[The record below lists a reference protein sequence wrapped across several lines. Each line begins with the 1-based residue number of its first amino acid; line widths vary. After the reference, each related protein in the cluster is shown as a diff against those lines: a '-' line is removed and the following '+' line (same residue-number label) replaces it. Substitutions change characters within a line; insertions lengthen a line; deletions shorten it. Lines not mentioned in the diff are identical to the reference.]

1 MVEPCG
7 TPRRSKRFWD
17 SKSLSPKVERPFKF
31 LSTNIWP
38 YLAWVLRWYA
48 YSAACERVSRWSI
61 VLKAFRG
68 SQRWGRSNTDGIDR
82 TSELVILW
90 ASFAWIYVNFHV
102 WTAEIPISAT
112 GVWIPKGVLTL
123 TTPGFY
129 MLSLYIYI
137 YISVCVC
144 VSVPMWNIYRF
155 HFIIF
160 PCFDTQNGPSDNQRP
175 ATWRSE
181 IPLMGANS
189 WIIMNIMN
197 HLQMVDFPYFSIGM
211 FDHPRA
217 ITKSLVFIMG
227 EVPFLGSVPPGGG
240 RCCGSQCSVG

>member
-137 YISVCVC
+137 YIYICVC
-144 VSVPMWNIYRF
+144 VSQ
-155 HFIIF
+155 F
-160 PCFDTQNGPSDNQRP
+160 PCETYTDSISSYSP
-175 ATWRSE
+175 ALTRKMDPPTIKDLLHGDLKSPWWALIHESSW
-181 IPLMGANS
+181 IS
-189 WIIMNIMN
+189 WIIYKWWIFHIFPSACLITHGQSLN
-197 HLQMVDFPYFSIGM
+197 HSFSSWV
-211 FDHPRA
+211 
-217 ITKSLVFIMG
+217 KS
-227 EVPFLGSVPPGGG
+227 PF
-240 RCCGSQCSVG
+240 

>member
-137 YISVCVC
+137 SVCVC
-144 VSVPMWNIYRF
+144 LGSHVKHIQIPF
-155 HFIIF
+155 HH
-160 PCFDTQNGPSDNQRP
+160 
-175 ATWRSE
+175 
-181 IPLMGANS
+181 IPLLWHAKWTLRQSKTCYM
-189 WIIMNIMN
+189 
-197 HLQMVDFPYFSIGM
+197 
-211 FDHPRA
+211 A
-217 ITKSLVFIMG
+217 IWNPLD
-227 EVPFLGSVPPGGG
+227 G
-240 RCCGSQCSVG
+240 R